1 MGMYARFKWVWS
13 AGRRC
18 LIADINRLSVSG
30 PEEPKRRRAVLR
42 LRSFSQRRDKKHDSA
57 QTDKHVPQHVV
68 PSRIAAQGHRTR
80 QLRGH
85 KSVVCLHV
93 YLVLR

>member
-13 AGRRC
+13 AGWCR
-18 LIADINRLSVSG
+18 LVADVNELSIFG

-42 LRSFSQRRDKKHDSA
+42 LCSFSQGRDEKHDSA
-57 QTDKHVPQHVV
+57 QTDKHIPQHVV

-80 QLRGH
+80 QLKGH
-85 KSVVCLHV
+85 KSVVCLNV
-93 YLVLR
+93 CLVLR